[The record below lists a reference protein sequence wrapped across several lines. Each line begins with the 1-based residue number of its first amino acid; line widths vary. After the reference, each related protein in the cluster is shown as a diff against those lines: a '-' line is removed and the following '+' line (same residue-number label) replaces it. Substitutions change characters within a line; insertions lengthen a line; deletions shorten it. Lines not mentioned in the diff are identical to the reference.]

1 MSVQVP
7 TTVASTARVLR
18 EEIVDG
24 RLRPG
29 ERLTEIA
36 IAERL
41 RVSRATVREAL
52 RSLEARGL
60 VEVQAYLGARVAVLT
75 PDDAVELSRVRAWVE
90 PMLLE
95 RFCARAST
103 VQLNEIDEI
112 MLAMTQAARE
122 SDDLRRVYRAADA
135 FYEALYAGAD
145 SWSITLAV
153 RAEHA
158 RLFAYRRS
166 VLTEE
171 VELERLRHTT
181 ASIRRLMP
189 LLIRRESQQVGN
201 FSRRAMVEDAAATIE
216 LIRARSATTHR

>member
-1 MSVQVP
+1 M
-7 TTVASTARVLR
+7 
-18 EEIVDG
+18 
-24 RLRPG
+24 
-29 ERLTEIA
+29 TEIA
-36 IAERL
+36 LADRL

-60 VEVQAYLGARVAVLT
+60 VEVQAYLGARVAELS
-75 PDDAVELSRVRAWVE
+75 PEDAVELTRVRASVE

-103 VQLNEIDEI
+103 AQLKAIDET
-112 MLAMTQAARE
+112 MLAMAQAAME
-122 SDDLRRVYRAADA
+122 SGDLRRVYRAADA
-135 FYEALYAGAD
+135 FYEGLYAGAD

-158 RLFAYRRS
+158 RLFAYRRTL
-166 VLTEE
+166 LTEE
-171 VELERLRHTT
+171 VELERLRRTT

-189 LLIRRESQQVGN
+189 LLVRREAQQVGN

-216 LIRARSATTHR
+216 LIRARASMTRR